1 MTACRADRTLRAS
14 LIALLLSAGL
24 LAASAAAPAFA
35 QNSGSNL
42 LRPPPVRAEPP
53 PSAAPAPEPAG
64 DAPARATPQL
74 QAPAGIE
81 VEAARPLD
89 PEAIGLIDAARGG
102 FPPDAWAA
110 SGRAFAE
117 RLVRDLPGPLA
128 SQPLRELAWR
138 TLASTAAGPLV
149 ATSLAAPGSN
159 AQPNFAGLR
168 AVRLRAL
175 GDIESAAEL
184 ARRIPDR
191 MADPALA
198 RLLID
203 ASFLAQTDERA
214 CALVREALARG
225 RDVALQKALMFC
237 QALAGDGDRAQLG
250 LAMLRD
256 QGAPE
261 DPAFVTLLLA
271 IGGDGRGVRVDTLR
285 NADPL
290 SLAMLRAAK
299 VAPPA
304 DSAQSSDPAVL
315 AALARGNWGTP
326 EFRLAAAERAETF
339 GAMPAGELA
348 DFYRAIELTAAQSAD
363 PAAFARGDGGPRGRA
378 ALFKAADAAPIGP
391 ARLTALQALWNHG
404 RERGGY
410 ATLAR
415 ASVALLTQTPPSP
428 DYRFAAADAARALLM
443 AGEREAATG
452 WIRLVR
458 AAQIGGD
465 TAAAN
470 EAARIW
476 LLSTLAGIE
485 AGEARSAARL
495 AAWRQALDA
504 SDARNA
510 PVRASL
516 GVALLSGLGHLPGG
530 GAAVALP
537 QTAFERQTAS
547 LPHPA
552 LVTALHEA
560 GIGGRP
566 AECALLVVHMLG
578 GEGAAGAPVYVLLS
592 VLDGL
597 RAVGLEEHARA
608 LALESAIASGL

>member
-1 MTACRADRTLRAS
+1 MTACRADRTMRAL
-14 LIALLLSAGL
+14 LIAPLMAAGL
-24 LAASAAAPAFA
+24 LAAGAAAPAFA
-35 QNSGSNL
+35 QNPGSNL
-42 LRPPPVRAEPP
+42 LRPPPPRVEPP
-53 PSAAPAPEPAG
+53 PAATADPAG
-64 DAPARATPQL
+64 EVAPRATPQL

-81 VEAARPLD
+81 VEVARPLD

-117 RLVRDLPGPLA
+117 RLVRDLPAPLA

-149 ATSLAAPGSN
+149 ATSLAAPGAN
-159 AQPNFAGLR
+159 AQANFAGLR
-168 AVRLRAL
+168 AGRLRAL

-191 MADPALA
+191 MTDPALA

-203 ASFLAQTDERA
+203 AAFLAQADERA

-237 QALAGDGDRAQLG
+237 QAIAGDGDRAQLG

-304 DSAQSSDPAVL
+304 DSVQSSDPAVL
-315 AALARGNWGTP
+315 AALARGDWGTP
-326 EFRLAAAERAETF
+326 EFRLAAAERAEAF

-415 ASVALLTQTPPSP
+415 ASVVLLAQTPPSS
-428 DYRFAAADAARALLM
+428 DTRFAAADAARALLM

-465 TAAAN
+465 TAATN

-476 LLSTLAGIE
+476 LLATLAGIE
-485 AGEARSAARL
+485 TGEARSSTRL

-504 SDARNA
+504 SDARTA
-510 PVRASL
+510 PARASL

-530 GAAVALP
+530 GAALAFP
-537 QTAFERQTAS
+537 QTALERQTAS

-597 RAVGLEEHARA
+597 RAVGLEENARL

>member
-1 MTACRADRTLRAS
+1 MTACRADRTVRAF
-14 LIALLLSAGL
+14 LIALLLAAGT
-24 LAASAAAPAFA
+24 ATHGAA
-35 QNSGSNL
+35 QNPGSNL
-42 LRPPPVRAEPP
+42 LRPPTVRVEPP
-53 PSAAPAPEPAG
+53 TGASPEPAG
-64 DAPARATPQL
+64 DAAPRTVPQL

-81 VEAARPLD
+81 VETARPLD

-102 FPPDAWAA
+102 FPPDAWAP

-117 RLVRDLPGPLA
+117 RLVRDLPAPLA
-128 SQPLRELAWR
+128 SQPLRDLAWR
-138 TLASTAAGPLV
+138 TLSSAAAGPLV
-149 ATSLAAPGSN
+149 ATSLAAQGAN
-159 AQPNFAGLR
+159 APANFAGLR

-203 ASFLAQTDERA
+203 AALLAQADERA
-214 CALVREALARG
+214 CALAREALARV
-225 RDVALQKALMFC
+225 RDVAIQKALMFC

-290 SLAMLRAAK
+290 ALAMLRAAK

-304 DSAQSSDPAVL
+304 DSVQSNDPAVL
-315 AALARGNWGTP
+315 AALARGDWGTP
-326 EFRLAAAERAETF
+326 EFRLAAAERAEAF
-339 GAMPAGELA
+339 GALPAGELA

-363 PAAFARGDGGPRGRA
+363 PAAYARGDGGPRGRA
-378 ALFKAADAAPIGP
+378 ALFKAADAAPAGL
-391 ARLTALQALWNHG
+391 ARLAALQALWNHG

-410 ATLAR
+410 ATFAR
-415 ASVALLTQTPPSP
+415 ASAALLAQIPPSP
-428 DYRFAAADAARALLM
+428 DARFAAADAARALLM
-443 AGEREAATG
+443 AGERDAAAA
-452 WIRLVR
+452 WIRVVR

-465 TAAAN
+465 AAATN

-476 LLSTLAGIE
+476 LLATLAGIE
-485 AGEARSAARL
+485 TGETRNSARL

-504 SDARNA
+504 GDARTA
-510 PVRASL
+510 PVRAAL
-516 GVALLSGLGHLPGG
+516 GIALLSGLGHLPSG

-537 QTAFERQTAS
+537 QTAFERQTAT

-552 LVTALHEA
+552 LMTALHEA

-566 AECALLVVHMLG
+566 AECALLAVHILG
-578 GEGAAGAPVYVLLS
+578 AEGAAGAPVYVLLS

-597 RAVGLEEHARA
+597 RAVGLEENARA